1 MDFTLGRNTKEKGK
15 FTLFVYKEKPN
26 YYIGVCLEFDLLA
39 EGSSL
44 EEAMQRIDKI
54 CWNYLQ
60 IVIENNWSDELL
72 NKSAPKEYWEKF
84 IKFLKI
90 KMMERME
97 ERERRER
104 QRQYWENY
112 IKEQIYN
119 PNIFKRNHVQ
129 ETRS

>member
-60 IVIENNWSDELL
+60 IVIYS
-72 NKSAPKEYWEKF
+72 
-84 IKFLKI
+84 
-90 KMMERME
+90 
-97 ERERRER
+97 
-104 QRQYWENY
+104 
-112 IKEQIYN
+112 
-119 PNIFKRNHVQ
+119 
-129 ETRS
+129 